1 MELSGPDVRSS
12 SQPGAHLQSF
22 ELTGGIPLSLRV
34 SIYFC
39 PAESST
45 GDNELVDCLP
55 LFFLSYFP
63 LCVMTCFP

>member
-34 SIYFC
+34 SIYFAPLNPQLGTMSWLTASLC
-39 PAESST
+39 SS
-45 GDNELVDCLP
+45 
-55 LFFLSYFP
+55 SHIS
-63 LCVMTCFP
+63 LCVS